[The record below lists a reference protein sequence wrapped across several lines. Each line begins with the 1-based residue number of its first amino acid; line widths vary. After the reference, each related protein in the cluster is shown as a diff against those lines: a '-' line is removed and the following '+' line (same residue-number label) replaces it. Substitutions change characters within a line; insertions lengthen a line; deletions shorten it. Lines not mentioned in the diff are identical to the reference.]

1 MSLQLTFIS
10 RFATNTTKTRVPIGS
25 FFGHTFLLPWELSY
39 VLSERQNAA
48 NTPDEARSAS
58 ADRLMAVADSQ
69 LMTQVRV
76 CASLLEDI
84 QCRYSLACNRLE
96 SLLANIDDPRDDAS
110 HTHYFLLKKNADE
123 DTSVAQAYNE
133 CVALRLQL
141 NVAQQAIR
149 RLRAAVETPVTS
161 SASDASDMACLRTA
175 SADRLRVLCELLLDS
190 LVDVIIQPHPASAP
204 AQSVPTF
211 VNAVVC
217 EDIFRFLC
225 VNGSKRMQ
233 VSAGLFIVRSCADQP
248 WWGRFLGNM
257 LQMYFSSDQAQ
268 VFPQDR
274 SVHSLPSPGNICCLV
289 SSCYR
294 LYAGFSCCSCRWASG
309 LWRVVVPVRS
319 WSVSCRASRTSWR
332 RSSVRLS
339 PQVFAILS
347 TLCFAT

>member
-1 MSLQLTFIS
+1 MLLVLVSLQLTFIS

-39 VLSERQNAA
+39 VISERQNTA
-48 NTPDEARSAS
+48 NTPGVARSAS
-58 ADRLMAVADSQ
+58 ADRLLAVADSQ

-96 SLLANIDDPRDDAS
+96 SLLASIDDPREDAS

-123 DTSVAQAYNE
+123 DTSLAQAYNE

-161 SASDASDMACLRTA
+161 SASDASDMTCLRTA

-190 LVDVIIQPHPASAP
+190 LVDVIVQPHPASAP

-233 VSAGLFIVRSCADQP
+233 VSAGLVLVRSCADQP

-274 SVHSLPSPGNICCLV
+274 SVLLANLFRKCWLPCEPLHVYCSIC
-289 SSCYR
+289 
-294 LYAGFSCCSCRWASG
+294 AGFLCCSCRWGSG
-309 LWRVVVPVRS
+309 LLRAVAPARS
-319 WSVSCRASRTSWR
+319 SSASCRASQTSWL

-339 PQVFAILS
+339 RQV
-347 TLCFAT
+347 